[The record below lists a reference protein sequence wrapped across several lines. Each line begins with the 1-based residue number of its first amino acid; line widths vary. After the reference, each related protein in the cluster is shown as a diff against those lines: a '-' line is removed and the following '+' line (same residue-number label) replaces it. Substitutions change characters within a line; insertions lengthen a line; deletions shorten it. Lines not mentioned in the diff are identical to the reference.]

1 MCSCDVI
8 EEARKNLWPKDEKI
22 AGQEGLTKF
31 WSAVTAEIR
40 KNLLDGK
47 ATLLKNVGTFSVSKW
62 QIGKNTFESSPAFTL
77 YGRALQKFGVRAEKK
92 WCPKSAPRLMTAATM
107 ASASERGLRGADA
120 CLGAV
125 QRALDRRL
133 AAGSASLVFP
143 GLGTLLVA
151 RGAARMVFT
160 RQFLEEFR
168 RRERENLRRLRPPS
182 PQPKPPPP
190 PQPPEKRPKVEAAPR
205 DKPQQP
211 AFVSCECSD
220 RPPSTHDLKP
230 LGIPKQQLPHS
241 GRPPPDDEAKSERL
255 ETRQTES
262 PPPHQKPPSVPA
274 STAGTPRAPETA
286 RSQKSSSRLSRRS
299 SGHKPQGPPP
309 VPEEVTEVECVV
321 HLPPPPPP
329 GVDPRLCYVCQLK
342 KLREE
347 RAASAPREPPEVTA
361 AKERVINLDIMRVDA
376 GGAID
381 AMKEADA
388 RRSRNIEFA
397 LYNKHIGEQRRM
409 DMMEEK
415 QRNLNAPPMSDVLY
429 QRPTS
434 PRENDAYYVEI
445 REMARK
451 KRESDQKQA
460 EKQHKEDCETLR
472 NLIRAAEEAR
482 WNEAR
487 ERKAAMDTQR
497 GDLMVQW
504 AEKRERDSR
513 EHKVVDK
520 ALPDLMGLPSDEQ
533 AFRDRRRQALEL
545 ADFNRGQKDEKLG
558 RDRSW
563 REDKLAWER
572 RWLDTLEREAQ
583 AERRRRAVLQH
594 AAQGGLVCTWRDQAA
609 GKGRRDADERAFLSR
624 PAGFVITDICPRCER
639 CFRRLGY
646 PSESIKK

>member
-22 AGQEGLTKF
+22 AGQEGLRKF
-31 WSAVTAEIR
+31 WSAVSAEIR

-182 PQPKPPPP
+182 PQPN
-190 PQPPEKRPKVEAAPR
+190 
-205 DKPQQP
+205 
-211 AFVSCECSD
+211 CECPD

-230 LGIPKQQLPHS
+230 LGTPKQRLPHS

-255 ETRQTES
+255 ETRQTE
-262 PPPHQKPPSVPA
+262 PPPAHQKPPSVPA

-286 RSQKSSSRLSRRS
+286 RSQKSSSRLSRKS

-309 VPEEVTEVECVV
+309 VPEEVTEEECMVQ
-321 HLPPPPPP
+321 LPPPPPP

-347 RAASAPREPPEVTA
+347 RAALAPREPPEVTA

-409 DMMEEK
+409 DMVEEK

-497 GDLMVQW
+497 GDLLVQW

-545 ADFNRGQKDEKLG
+545 ADFNRDQKDEKLG
-558 RDRSW
+558 RDRRW

-572 RWLDTLEREAQ
+572 RWLDTLEREA
-583 AERRRRAVLQH
+583 QH